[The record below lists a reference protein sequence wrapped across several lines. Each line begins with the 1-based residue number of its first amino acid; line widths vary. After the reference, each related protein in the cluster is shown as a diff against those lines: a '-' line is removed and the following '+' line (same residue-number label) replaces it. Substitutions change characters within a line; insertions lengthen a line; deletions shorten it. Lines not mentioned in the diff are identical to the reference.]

1 MLIHL
6 LYNFCFKKSNTFYID
21 DYTSSSSEDYE
32 TEAQILE
39 AVSVLNSNHQFEYTT
54 QDPTTVK
61 NIFCFSDYITFIPD
75 EINQFVNTE
84 RIIISTL
91 NLIKI
96 NDYIYQ
102 LPKLIELSIG
112 SLTLDEID
120 PSIQYMKNLK
130 ELKICSDKNQCM
142 FNPYLVNTDIYAG
155 LPNESS
161 SDLERID
168 DDGRRDPNQIVNM
181 DSITRHYTRTGELQV
196 SIDPINTNETF
207 LNQRNFNESQ
217 SINDLHFNESQAI
230 NDLHNNEQQIID
242 DLYINESQEVVNLE
256 PTNDLEPT
264 NEHQLINNPIP
275 YNETLPRTNSE
286 LIAELQNDIRII
298 QHHLAT
304 NVKIDPTEIMKQNEV
319 QKLNFN
325 QTNFKNIGYL
335 CIKTRYK
342 TPDNIIHSIKQLPDE
357 ICLLPNL
364 YRLFISDQYITK
376 LPKNIGNLKNLKIL
390 YIRSCYI
397 NELPDSIGNLTNL
410 TDLDLENHNLTTLNP
425 EISKLTN
432 LKELSLNRNQND
444 FDFNEFNDHF
454 KFDFSKLRKLL
465 KLNLSGLNIKR
476 IDKSILRL
484 SNTDVEVDLRNNV
497 LCDDDLGDFVG
508 KRTLKEKFRSK
519 NIIF

>member
-335 CIKTRYK
+335 Y
-342 TPDNIIHSIKQLPDE
+342 
-357 ICLLPNL
+357 
-364 YRLFISDQYITK
+364 
-376 LPKNIGNLKNLKIL
+376 
-390 YIRSCYI
+390 
-397 NELPDSIGNLTNL
+397 
-410 TDLDLENHNLTTLNP
+410 LENHNLTTLNP